1 MIPTVAH
8 WDQWNVEHIGRHGVE
23 PEQVDELLA
32 NGTARVMEN
41 PSVTSVRPAI
51 FGYTNAGRPLLIAYD
66 VLDDDVPRR
75 IYPVTAYEPEP

>member
-1 MIPTVAH
+1 M
-8 WDQWNVEHIGRHGVE
+8 GVE
-23 PEQVDELLA
+23 PEEVDELLA

-51 FGYTNAGRPLLIAYD
+51 FGYTNAGRPLMIAYD
-66 VLDDDVPRR
+66 VMDDDVPRR